1 MIGREPLIYAVIGR
15 ESLVS
20 ETGFVIGRS
29 RLLTFLVFLVSPVR
43 LVACDFSLG
52 FSEFKVLDLWF
63 ELAPADKLL
72 LGRPS
77 LGLSASTAPSL
88 MWAIF
93 AELQWYVDKRK
104 SPFFFLPS
112 ITVIV
117 DLEGRE

>member
-1 MIGREPLIYAVIGR
+1 MIGRETFELEPCSVIGWPRDNSDRAVIGR

-63 ELAPADKLL
+63 ELASADKLL
-72 LGRPS
+72 LTHGATTLPRQGTSTSGGAPTTS
-77 LGLSASTAPSL
+77 VCQVQAS
-88 MWAIF
+88 
-93 AELQWYVDKRK
+93 
-104 SPFFFLPS
+104 
-112 ITVIV
+112 
-117 DLEGRE
+117 